1 MDNNIAKKESKLAE
15 WIKSIVIAFIIAMF
29 IRAFFV
35 EAFKIPSASMEPTL
49 LIGDHV
55 LANRLIYGIRVPIS
69 GKTIIPISHPKNG
82 DVVIFRWPKDRSI
95 YFIKRCEGV
104 PGDVLEMKNK
114 VLYRNGKMVIEPY
127 AVHRDPHIYP
137 RNTDV
142 RMFKTLWGSRD
153 NWGPVKIPPHEY
165 FMMGDNR
172 DNSYD
177 SRYWGFVPERNI
189 VGKAFIIYG
198 SWTFNPLRIRL
209 NRFFNL
215 IH

>member
-1 MDNNIAKKESKLAE
+1 MEKKDKLFD

-69 GKTIIPISHPKNG
+69 GKLIIPVSHPKDG
-82 DVVIFRWPKDRSI
+82 DVVIFRWPKDRST
-95 YFIKRCEGV
+95 YFIKRCVGV

-114 VLYRNGKMVIEPY
+114 VLYRNGKRVVEPY
-127 AVHRDPHIYP
+127 VIHTDPHIYP
-137 RNTDV
+137 RNTDIA
-142 RMFKTLWGSRD
+142 MFKTLWGSRD
-153 NWGPVKIPPHEY
+153 NWGPVKVPPNSY

-177 SRYWGFVPERNI
+177 SRYWGFVPDNDL

-198 SWTFNPLRIRL
+198 SWTLHPFKIRF
-209 NRFFNL
+209 NRFFKL